1 MCAYYANCSHWSPLG
16 SRGSVIWISSQAS
29 SIYLKVQ
36 EEKLKKMFWEKT
48 LPWDVKVLWSEFHPR
63 RYLLLAFECPRKTM
77 STLKSIRKTMSTLK
91 SMRETEST
99 LKSMRETM
107 SMGKTWR
114 NFFSRKHFCEVLWL
128 EFHPCRCP
136 LLAFPW
142 YYLEETLTSDHL
154 EVYKT
159 SCPYIWKST
168 RNTWEARSSD
178 LNFLPSLLAP
188 HCHEE
193 NYVPLRVHEEKRLK
207 HDYCMGNELS
217 AW

>member
-1 MCAYYANCSHWSPLG
+1 MQIARIGVPWEAEVLWSEFHPKHPPYIWKSWGKVEENVLRKNFALG
-16 SRGSVIWISSQAS
+16 RQGSVIWISSPPVS
-29 SIYLKVQ
+29 STRIW
-36 EEKLKKMFWEKT
+36 M
-48 LPWDVKVLWSEFHPR
+48 SM
-63 RYLLLAFECPRKTM
+63 RKTT

-91 SMRETEST
+91 FMRETESN

-159 SCPYIWKST
+159 SCPYIWKLT
-168 RNTWEARSSD
+168 RNTWEARFCD
-178 LNFLPSLLAP
+178 LNFLPSLLVP

-193 NYVPLRVHEEKRLK
+193 NCVLLKVHEEKRLK
-207 HDYCMGNELS
+207 HDYCVGNELS
-217 AW
+217 AFK